1 MKSRSN
7 LQLSIFSPTPHSSF
21 IYDFHSFHLSHFR
34 FFPQTRHSPATP
46 HRSMQSSTMAPAM
59 LWHLTNIH
67 KFSVIITTIPRPQRQ
82 PDTAAATEKH
92 HSPLTADQKSIIIR
106 KTTTISEASPA
117 DATVLIR
124 VGNVAAAVIGQ
135 HSMRR
140 DATEI
145 SKGLK
150 RAAKM
155 PVKKRMRAT
164 RQRPSRKSLM
174 KVGSV
179 TSGERDVFVLL

>member
-1 MKSRSN
+1 
-7 LQLSIFSPTPHSSF
+7 
-21 IYDFHSFHLSHFR
+21 
-34 FFPQTRHSPATP
+34 
-46 HRSMQSSTMAPAM
+46 MQSSTTAPAM

-67 KFSVIITTIPRPQRQ
+67 KFSVIITTPQTTTIPRPQRP
-82 PDTAAATEKH
+82 PDTAAATEKL
-92 HSPLTADQKSIIIR
+92 HSALTAVRKSIIIR
-106 KTTTISEASPA
+106 KTTTISEASPV
-117 DATVLIR
+117 DATVLTR

-150 RAAKM
+150 RVLKM
-155 PVKKRMRAT
+155 PVKKRMRVT
-164 RQRPSRKSLM
+164 RQRPSRKSLT

-179 TSGERDVFVLL
+179 TSGERCVYFALIIIT